1 VSALRIITDHA
12 CGLYDWGKFIGIN
25 KKRTVRKWC
34 FNAGQDFPTDIGNA
48 KESSIKETKLE
59 AKPLFDVLI
68 LF

>member
-1 VSALRIITDHA
+1 MQ
-12 CGLYDWGKFIGIN
+12 
-25 KKRTVRKWC
+25 
-34 FNAGQDFPTDIGNA
+34 GQDFTDIGNA

>member
-1 VSALRIITDHA
+1 MQ
-12 CGLYDWGKFIGIN
+12 
-25 KKRTVRKWC
+25 
-34 FNAGQDFPTDIGNA
+34 GQVPYWYGNA

>member
-1 VSALRIITDHA
+1 MQ
-12 CGLYDWGKFIGIN
+12 
-25 KKRTVRKWC
+25 
-34 FNAGQDFPTDIGNA
+34 GQDFLLIGNA

>member
-1 VSALRIITDHA
+1 MFFF
-12 CGLYDWGKFIGIN
+12 Y
-25 KKRTVRKWC
+25 
-34 FNAGQDFPTDIGNA
+34 GQISDIGNA

>member
-1 VSALRIITDHA
+1 VI
-12 CGLYDWGKFIGIN
+12 F
-25 KKRTVRKWC
+25 
-34 FNAGQDFPTDIGNA
+34 FNARSGFPTDIGNA

>member
-1 VSALRIITDHA
+1 MLVVMIEENSS
-12 CGLYDWGKFIGIN
+12 IN
-25 KKRTVRKWC
+25 KRERLESDV
-34 FNAGQDFPTDIGNA
+34 FLMQGQISYDIGNA